1 MITWQDLVKILKTG
15 KTPPFSL
22 ETVPELRRWCAAE
35 FEVESQSV
43 WVWMKTNRLPPHVR
57 QQFVM
62 LWPEVFHKIEYGERG
77 AKYEPKANQD
87 QRA

>member
-43 WVWMKTNRLPPHVR
+43 WVWMKTNRLPPDVR
-57 QQFVM
+57 QHLVM
-62 LWPEVFHKIEYGERG
+62 LRPEIFHDIEYGTG
-77 AKYEPKANQD
+77 GKYAYAVQPKGN
-87 QRA
+87 

>member
-15 KTPPFSL
+15 TTPPFSL

-57 QQFVM
+57 QQLVM
-62 LWPEVFHKIEYGERG
+62 TWPEIFHDVEYGPGGRY
-77 AKYEPKANQD
+77 AYAVQQKRD
-87 QRA
+87 

>member
-15 KTPPFSL
+15 TTPPFSL
-22 ETVPELRRWCAAE
+22 ESVPELRRWCAAE

-57 QQFVM
+57 QHLVM
-62 LWPEVFHKIEYGERG
+62 LGPEIFHDIEYGTG
-77 AKYEPKANQD
+77 GKYAYAVQPKGN
-87 QRA
+87 